1 MGAHHA
7 PRRADLGARPLSDGR
22 AADEGAPAPGP
33 RVVRVVPDV
42 AGVTKAFD
50 YLVPPHLDD
59 RVDVGALVRVV
70 LSGRRVGGWV
80 VEDHVVPP
88 AGVDVRPL
96 AHVTGMGP
104 SPDLVALAGWAAWR
118 WAGRPRHLL
127 RAASPDGAVRGL
139 PATPAPTAAVATV
152 DDRAVT
158 DALRRP
164 RTVLRLPP
172 ASDHLPLVAAA
183 ARLAAALVVA
193 PDDAAAASIGGRLRR
208 AGVPVAILPRGWAQ
222 AAAGGSV
229 VIGAR
234 STAWAPA
241 PDLAAVVV
249 LDEHEEAH
257 QEEGSPT
264 WHARDVAAERARRA
278 GVPCVM
284 TSPCP
289 SLEALA
295 WGELVVASR
304 PDERAGWPA
313 VDVVDRRAEDPL
325 KVDLYSSR
333 LVQLI
338 RATTPEPGR
347 PIVCV
352 LNRKGRARLLVC
364 ASCATL
370 ARCPTCGATVA
381 LTETGALRC
390 ARCAAEQPAV
400 CAACGGARL
409 KQRRLGVARAREDLE
424 RLGGRPVAEVTGET
438 STDRPLPDVP
448 VLVGTEAVLRRT
460 ERAAAVAFLDLDG
473 ELLAPRYRAAEEAMA
488 LVARAARLLG
498 GKADGGRLLLQT
510 TLPRHEV
517 VQGALLADPARVSA
531 AEAERRA
538 LLRFPPVS
546 AMAHIAG
553 VGAEAFAAATAG
565 HAGVEALGPS
575 DGDWLLR
582 AADHRTLCD
591 ALAATPRPPGRLRVA
606 VDPRRL

>member
-1 MGAHHA
+1 MGAHDA
-7 PRRADLGARPLSDGR
+7 PRPADLRARPLSDGP
-22 AADEGAPAPGP
+22 AFADGTAAPGP

-50 YLVPPHLDD
+50 YLVPAHLDD
-59 RVDVGALVRVV
+59 RVQVGALVRVV
-70 LSGRRVGGWV
+70 LNGRRVGGWV

-88 AGVDVRPL
+88 AGVVVRPL

-104 SPDLVALAGWAAWR
+104 PADVVALAGWAAWR

-139 PATPAPTAAVATV
+139 PDRPAATTAVATV

-158 DALRRP
+158 DALLRP
-164 RTVLRLPP
+164 RTVLRLAPS
-172 ASDHLPLVAAA
+172 SDHLPLVAAA
-183 ARLAAALVVA
+183 ARLGTALVVA
-193 PDDAAAASIGGRLRR
+193 PDHAAAASLGGRLRR
-208 AGVPVAILPRGWAQ
+208 AGVPVAVLPRGWAQ

-304 PDERAGWPA
+304 PAERAGWPA
-313 VDVVDRRAEDPL
+313 VDVVDRRSEDPL

-338 RATTPEPGR
+338 RATAPEPGR

-364 ASCATL
+364 GSCATV

-381 LTETGALRC
+381 LTESGTLRC

-400 CAACGGARL
+400 CTACGGARF

-424 RLGGRPVAEVTGET
+424 RLGGRPVAEVTGD
-438 STDRPLPDVP
+438 SASDQPLPDAP

-538 LLRFPPVS
+538 LLRFPPAS
-546 AMAHIAG
+546 AMAHVAG
-553 VGAEAFAAATAG
+553 VGAAVFAAAVSA
-565 HAGVEALGPS
+565 HAGIEALGPS

-582 AADHRTLCD
+582 ASDHRTLCD

>member
-1 MGAHHA
+1 
-7 PRRADLGARPLSDGR
+7 
-22 AADEGAPAPGP
+22 
-33 RVVRVVPDV
+33 
-42 AGVTKAFD
+42 
-50 YLVPPHLDD
+50 
-59 RVDVGALVRVV
+59 
-70 LSGRRVGGWV
+70 
-80 VEDHVVPP
+80 
-88 AGVDVRPL
+88 
-96 AHVTGMGP
+96 
-104 SPDLVALAGWAAWR
+104 
-118 WAGRPRHLL
+118 
-127 RAASPDGAVRGL
+127 
-139 PATPAPTAAVATV
+139 VATV

-164 RTVLRLPP
+164 RTVLRLAP
-172 ASDHLPLVAAA
+172 ATDHLPLVAAA
-183 ARLAAALVVA
+183 ARLGTALVVA
-193 PDDAAAASIGGRLRR
+193 PDHAAAASLGGRLRR

-241 PDLAAVVV
+241 PGLAAVVV

-278 GVPCVM
+278 RVPCVM

-295 WGELVVASR
+295 WGDLVVAPR
-304 PDERAGWPA
+304 PEERAGWPA
-313 VDVVDRRAEDPL
+313 VDVVDRRSEDPL

-381 LTETGALRC
+381 LTGSGALRC
-390 ARCAAEQPAV
+390 ARCAVEQPAV
-400 CAACGGARL
+400 CSACGGARL

-424 RLGGRPVAEVTGET
+424 RLGGRPVAEVTGES

-448 VLVGTEAVLRRT
+448 VLVGTEAVLRRA
-460 ERAAAVAFLDLDG
+460 ERAAAVAFLDLDS

-498 GKADGGRLLLQT
+498 GKAGGGRLLLQT

-517 VQGALLADPARVSA
+517 VQGALLADPARVST

-538 LLRFPPVS
+538 LLRFPPAS
-546 AMAHIAG
+546 AMAHVAG
-553 VGAEAFAAATAG
+553 AGAEAFARAVAV

-575 DGDWLLR
+575 AGDWLLR
-582 AADHRTLCD
+582 ADDHRTLCD